1 MIYIVGDIVIQI
13 LVISPTLSYY
23 YQSRSE
29 QASITWSLICRLCL
43 VEQVTLWEEAL
54 DYRHVTAAE
63 VEVAGW
69 KMTLLAGDGS
79 DYDYSALSCTSDT
92 SLNVP
97 PIQEQEALKGV
108 YYKRAQR
115 LPPTDPSIPNALHPD
130 DNGNLPT
137 CGQRLHVIINVGGLR
152 YQLPWTTLEDFP
164 LSRLGQLRLCS
175 SFDEIMGVCDDYDVI
190 HNEFFFDRS
199 PCAFRTILTFLRA
212 GKLRSLREMC
222 ALSFKEELLYWGVP
236 EESLEWCCRRRL
248 LQRVEEYDELERVA
262 EEDEDDEDDSGSGLA
277 RESRHSR
284 WMGKLRDMVE
294 KPHSG
299 LPGKI
304 FACLSV
310 LFVTIT
316 AINLSISTMPAMREE
331 EEYCK
336 YQFVPRSSSVQKFG
350 KYNFKEKKYNFKLG
364 NEAFIWA
371 KVTAKTFRIFFQ
383 LNAVLFILKY
393 VWFPQKYELL
403 LLYSF

>member
-1 MIYIVGDIVIQI
+1 MKYLWYQIFWHKDLIQRKNIISWYIVGDIVIQI

-130 DNGNLPT
+130 DNGNYRPVASGCTSSLT
-137 CGQRLHVIINVGGLR
+137 WAACGTSFPGPRWRTSPSRVWASCVCAAASMRSWGCV
-152 YQLPWTTLEDFP
+152 TTTTWSTTSSSSTAAP
-164 LSRLGQLRLCS
+164 VLSGPS
-175 SFDEIMGVCDDYDVI
+175 SP
-190 HNEFFFDRS
+190 S
-199 PCAFRTILTFLRA
+199 CAP
-212 GKLRSLREMC
+212 GSC
-222 ALSFKEELLYWGVP
+222 ALCARCAPCPSKKSCSTGA
-236 EESLEWCCRRRL
+236 SRRRAWNGAAGDASCSAW
-248 LQRVEEYDELERVA
+248 R
-262 EEDEDDEDDSGSGLA
+262 
-277 RESRHSR
+277 
-284 WMGKLRDMVE
+284 
-294 KPHSG
+294 
-299 LPGKI
+299 
-304 FACLSV
+304 
-310 LFVTIT
+310 
-316 AINLSISTMPAMREE
+316 STT
-331 EEYCK
+331 
-336 YQFVPRSSSVQKFG
+336 S
-350 KYNFKEKKYNFKLG
+350 
-364 NEAFIWA
+364 
-371 KVTAKTFRIFFQ
+371 
-383 LNAVLFILKY
+383 
-393 VWFPQKYELL
+393 
-403 LLYSF
+403 